1 MVHPSSWVNNVK
13 PVTRTFRCAVDMIK
27 LISQIRG
34 RSAALRGAQVIR
46 GVTKMPLGDRDDL
59 SAQIRDYDTCFTE
72 FLKPSGNGQ
81 KLLQAILLR
90 EAFSRFALQ
99 RVAIKQNAPTV
110 ILDVSCGPG
119 DYSVAWTS
127 QIAKL
132 LPKGVAFYCT
142 DYRDGFS
149 RETGETYAMT
159 TAKKMQA
166 AAENGKLRLAQPP
179 VATDADLFSG
189 HDALM
194 PPGKT
199 ADIVHWSHSGYHVR
213 DALGAARNDPG
224 AIEAGLRAA
233 VDKMWAAVDQMG
245 LMVSV
250 HETRDNSDGVS
261 SQIGPVS
268 RKYCGR
274 LDDVP
279 EQIATRIGQLG
290 GFVAAVNFV
299 SPLKLLGLDDAG
311 WARLKRPAQWNRLN
325 EPEARA
331 LRLLNFIAFD
341 FSDPAKSALETLAGD
356 GRLAAYVDEYKSILA
371 TNGGYIVVKCAFQ
384 MISKSLQVGR
394 KLDDIAFQLTEKM
407 HDFSEEMAAE
417 MRGS

>member
-1 MVHPSSWVNNVK
+1 MRKSFP
-13 PVTRTFRCAVDMIK
+13 
-27 LISQIRG
+27 
-34 RSAALRGAQVIR
+34 
-46 GVTKMPLGDRDDL
+46 GVSKMQLGDRGEL
-59 SAQIRDYDTCFTE
+59 SAEIRDYDTWE
-72 FLKPSGNGQ
+72 FLEPSGTGQ
-81 KLLQAILLR
+81 KIMQAILLR
-90 EAFSRFALQ
+90 EAFSLFALQ
-99 RVAIKQNAPTV
+99 SVAIKQDAPTV

-127 QIAKL
+127 QIARF
-132 LPKGVAFYCT
+132 LPKGMAFYCT
-142 DYRDGFS
+142 DYPDGIS

-159 TAKKMQA
+159 TANIMQA
-166 AAENGKLRLAQPP
+166 AAENGKLSLAQAP
-179 VATDADLFSG
+179 VAADADLFSG

-224 AIEAGLRAA
+224 AIEAGLHAA
-233 VDKMWAAVDQMG
+233 VDKMWAALDQMG

-279 EQIATRIGQLG
+279 EQIAARIGQLG

-299 SPLKLLGLDDAG
+299 SPLKFPGLDDAG
-311 WARLKRPAQWNRLN
+311 WERLKRRAEWDRLN
-325 EPEARA
+325 VPEARA

-341 FSDPAKSALETLAGD
+341 FSDPDKAALETLAGD
-356 GRLAAYVDEYKSILA
+356 GRLSAYVDEYKSIVT
-371 TNGGYIVVKCAFQ
+371 TNGFIVVKCAFQ
-384 MISKSLQVGR
+384 MISKSQQVAR
-394 KLDDIAFQLTEKM
+394 KLDDIAFQLSEKM
-407 HDFSEEMAAE
+407 EGFSEEMGAE
-417 MRGS
+417 MQRL

>member
-1 MVHPSSWVNNVK
+1 MVHRSAWVNNVK

-59 SAQIRDYDTCFTE
+59 SAQIRDYDTCFAE

-81 KLLQAILLR
+81 KILQAILLR

-99 RVAIKQNAPTV
+99 GVAIKENAPTV

-142 DYRDGFS
+142 DYRDGIS

-159 TAKKMQA
+159 TAKKMQT
-166 AAENGKLRLAQPP
+166 AAENGKLRLAGAP

-213 DALGAARNDPG
+213 DALGADRNDPG
-224 AIEAGLRAA
+224 TIEAGLRAA
-233 VDKMWAAVDQMG
+233 VNKMWAALDQMG

-279 EQIATRIGQLG
+279 EQIAACIGQLG

-299 SPLKLLGLDDAG
+299 SPLKLLGLNDAG

-325 EPEARA
+325 ELEARA

-341 FSDPAKSALETLAGD
+341 FSDPAKSALETLAED
-356 GRLAAYVDEYKSILA
+356 GRLAAYVDEYKSIVA

-384 MISKSLQVGR
+384 MISKSLQVAR

-407 HDFSEEMAAE
+407 HDFSGEMAAE